1 MADETSIRTTF
12 TEEEKMP
19 CYTVNLVS
27 VEFKAENKELLV
39 KALKQMGASYSYDEN
54 FDANRIS
61 VFSAAGGWM
70 HLFLD
75 GRPSRIDATATKAL
89 NQLKRKYSEVVVLE
103 AARAKRFAIRK
114 LSENKLLA
122 VR

>member
-1 MADETSIRTTF
+1 
-12 TEEEKMP
+12 MP
-19 CYTVNLVS
+19 CYTINLVS
-27 VEFKAENKELLV
+27 VEFKAENKELLM
-39 KALKQMGASYSYDEN
+39 KALKQAGKTYSYDEN
-54 FDANRIS
+54 LDANKIG
-61 VFSAAGGWM
+61 VFDPKVGAWM
-70 HLFLD
+70 TLFLD
-75 GRPSRIDATATKAL
+75 GRPSIIPQASMPIL